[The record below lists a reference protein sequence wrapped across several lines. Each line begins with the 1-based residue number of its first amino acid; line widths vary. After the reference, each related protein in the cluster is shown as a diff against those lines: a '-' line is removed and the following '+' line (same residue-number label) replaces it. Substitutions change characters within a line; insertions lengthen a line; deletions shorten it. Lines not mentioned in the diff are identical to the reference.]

1 MSKIDEEN
9 TPSEIDQKKL
19 RNKFDTFSKLLDEI
33 GSVADKKKALWI
45 EIYEN
50 AVMDRENCFVMFMK
64 LYQVV
69 SNDASAHAI
78 HGPTISKYI
87 ERMNKANDQLI
98 RLAELLQNAEKKND
112 DINPEDIF
120 RKIGEM

>member
-1 MSKIDEEN
+1 MSDKNDNEA
-9 TPSEIDQKKL
+9 PPEIDKEKL
-19 RNKFDTFSKLLDEI
+19 RKKFETFSTLLEEI
-33 GSVADKKKALWI
+33 DSVADKKKVLWR

-50 AVMDRENCFVMFMK
+50 AVMDRENSFVMFMK

-78 HGPTISKYI
+78 HGTTISKYI

-98 RLAELLQNAEKKND
+98 RLAELLQNAEKKLD
-112 DINPEDIF
+112 GINPDDLF
-120 RKIGEM
+120 RKINE